1 MPDFT
6 LLNGYYAWEQ
16 VINDGS
22 GLHRSIVRQDMSSF
36 QTDAAIDWIR
46 KQSQGGRANRP
57 WMATVSYDAIH
68 TPYQPPPDDLYPPG
82 FVWPPGIPQDCTS
95 TEAVRILS
103 NLMAEAM
110 DKEIGRLLA
119 RQARRPPRLRRGPD
133 EQGQVERLRLQ
144 CRRRDR
150 RLGSAD
156 RSGQFRRRLLAVMG
170 RPSLA
175 ENGL

>member
-1 MPDFT
+1 VPDFT

-22 GLHRSIVRQDMSSF
+22 GLHRSIVRQYMSSF

-46 KQSQGGRANRP
+46 KQSQGGRTNRP

-110 DKEIGRLLA
+110 DKEIGRLLVSTGLA
-119 RQARRPPRLRRGPD
+119 RYGA
-133 EQGQVERLRLQ
+133 
-144 CRRRDR
+144 
-150 RLGSAD
+150 
-156 RSGQFRRRLLAVMG
+156 SGELIYDPLSTNTMIVIVG
-170 RPSLA
+170 D
-175 ENGL
+175 NGT